1 MPSVA
6 KILSESEKT
15 ACRGRTSKASPKC
28 RDARS
33 EHPNEQSESNSACC
47 IRSYPIGVARS
58 SNRSVVEPTGEPP
71 ADSKHTSPRP
81 HLGHTTTHK
90 TATSQ
95 FSLPLLPVSA
105 VAGWNGVDAE
115 GINIDE
121 CDQMVVPYL
130 IDARAEFLIIRRRRT
145 HPLPIR
151 QPQFRTIHTPQ
162 IRNPFTRTSCW

>member
-1 MPSVA
+1 MLCPF
-6 KILSESEKT
+6 
-15 ACRGRTSKASPKC
+15 
-28 RDARS
+28 
-33 EHPNEQSESNSACC
+33 
-47 IRSYPIGVARS
+47 
-58 SNRSVVEPTGEPP
+58 
-71 ADSKHTSPRP
+71 RP

-130 IDARAEFLIIRRRRT
+130 IDARAEFLIIR
-145 HPLPIR
+145 
-151 QPQFRTIHTPQ
+151 
-162 IRNPFTRTSCW
+162 